1 MNVNGLWSQNQTW
14 LFIVT
19 VIAAVAAILL
29 YWANQ
34 IKLKKL
40 ESQFALVKDMHRT
53 VHPDKGLEEN
63 LDRLLE
69 LVSFIVDAPTYT
81 FYILDNKK
89 QNYVLK
95 AVRYLSK
102 DYGNIRPSYSG
113 LLEFQSDAY
122 MHPLSLPVS
131 KRVYEVKKIVEG
143 EIPLI
148 FIPVGDKGLIL
159 IGPREN
165 INKKE
170 SSQLKVL
177 SEQMSYLL
185 DGLITVE
192 HTRSQAQVVVA
203 SGRALQQISN
213 ISMDWKLMM
222 DMMIKLCIRSINA
235 SGGFFFQK
243 VNDTF
248 RLMMQVGLDKET
260 IEELDVDKET
270 LEVIHSY
277 VNREPFYFIKRNDEA
292 YYQLPPYFAGAG
304 MESIAVIRLEAL
316 GDSVFVLYFEEG
328 THMRE
333 QETRMILNTMLDHV
347 QTVMGY
353 QSGLQMFSE
362 AYLDILK
369 MLTRLLDNLNPYT
382 VGYSELM
389 SQYSVSI
396 ARQLQLEEEE
406 IKDIALAA
414 YLSNI
419 GVLGLSSELFEKEGQ
434 YTDEEYELMKLHAEV
449 GASIVNVATGNER
462 LASYIMHHHE
472 RMDGNGYPSG
482 LKEEEIPVGSRIIA
496 VVQTFLAKVG
506 GRKYR
511 EALSLNQA
519 LEALESAAGAQ
530 LDEEIVQVFTEWLNK
545 KRLNPAVSGRPMG
558 TCSEILC
565 VPSSICKACPVYYK
579 RDVPCWEVEN
589 NLCRAH
595 GKSCETC
602 IVRTEYMTRHEL
614 RDIGA

>member
-1 MNVNGLWSQNQTW
+1 MNTNGLWSQNQTW
-14 LFIVT
+14 LLIVMAM
-19 VIAAVAAILL
+19 AAVAAILL
-29 YWANQ
+29 YWANK

-40 ESQFALVKDMHRT
+40 ESQFALVKDMYKT

-69 LVSFIVDAPTYT
+69 LVSYIVDAPTYT
-81 FYILDNKK
+81 FYIMDNKK

-95 AVRYLSK
+95 AVRYLSR

-131 KRVYEVKKIVEG
+131 KRVYEVKKVVEG
-143 EIPLI
+143 DIPLL

-159 IGPREN
+159 IGPLEN
-165 INKKE
+165 INKKA
-170 SSQLKVL
+170 SLQLEVL
-177 SEQMSYLL
+177 SEQMSHLL

-213 ISMDWKLMM
+213 ISMDWKMMM
-222 DMMIKLCIRSINA
+222 DMLIKLCIRSINA

-243 VNDTF
+243 VNDTYQM
-248 RLMMQVGLDKET
+248 MMQVGLDKET
-260 IEELDVDKET
+260 IEELNEDKET
-270 LEVIHSY
+270 LEIIHSY
-277 VNREPFYFIKRNDEA
+277 VNCDPFYFIKRNEES

-304 MESIAVIRLEAL
+304 METLAIIRLEAM

-328 THMRE
+328 KHMRE

-353 QSGLQMFSE
+353 QSGLQMFSQ

-389 SQYSVSI
+389 SLYSVSI
-396 ARQLQLEEEE
+396 ARQLQLEEDE

-419 GVLGLSSELFEKEGQ
+419 GVLGLSSELFEKEGK

-462 LASYIMHHHE
+462 LAAYIMHHHE
-472 RMDGNGYPSG
+472 RIDGNGYPSG
-482 LKEEEIPVGSRIIA
+482 LKEEEIPIGSRIIA

-530 LDEEIVQVFTEWLNK
+530 LDEKIVQVFIQWLNK
-545 KRLNPAVSGRPMG
+545 KRLSPSVAGRPMG
-558 TCSEILC
+558 TCSELLC
-565 VPSSICKACPVYYK
+565 VPSSICQACPVYYK

-614 RDIGA
+614 REIGV

>member
-1 MNVNGLWSQNQTW
+1 MKTNGLWIPNQTW
-14 LFIVT
+14 MMAV
-19 VIAAVAAILL
+19 VAMVAAVIILF
-29 YWANQ
+29 YWVNKK
-34 IKLKKL
+34 KLKKL
-40 ESQFALVKDMHRT
+40 ESQFALVKDMNRT

-63 LDRLLE
+63 LNRLLE

-81 FYILDNKK
+81 FYIMDHKK
-89 QNYVLK
+89 QNFVLK

-102 DYGNIRPSYSG
+102 DYGHVRPSYSG
-113 LLEFQSDAY
+113 LLEYQSDTY
-122 MHPLSLPVS
+122 MNPLSLPVS
-131 KRVYEVKKIVEG
+131 KRVYEIKKVVEG
-143 EIPLI
+143 EIPLF

-159 IGPREN
+159 VGPLEN
-165 INKKE
+165 IKKKE
-170 SSQLKVL
+170 LLQLEVL

-203 SGRALQQISN
+203 SGRALQQISS
-213 ISMDWKLMM
+213 ISMDWKTMM
-222 DMMIKLCIRSINA
+222 DMMIKLCIRSIHA
-235 SGGFFFQK
+235 SGGFFIQK
-243 VNDTF
+243 VNGTYQ
-248 RLMMQVGLDKET
+248 MTMQVGLDGET
-260 IEELDVDKET
+260 LQELYEDQET
-270 LEVIHSY
+270 LELIYSY
-277 VNREPFYFIKRNDEA
+277 VSNEPFYFIKRNDES

-304 MESIAVIRLEAL
+304 METFAIQRLEAL

-328 THMRE
+328 KLMRE
-333 QETRMILNTMLDHV
+333 QETRMILSTMMAHV

-353 QSGLQMFSE
+353 QSGLQMFSQ

-389 SQYSVSI
+389 SLYSVSI
-396 ARQLQLEEEE
+396 ARQLELEADE

-419 GVLGLSSELFEKEGQ
+419 GVLGLSSELFEKEGK
-434 YTDEEYELMKLHAEV
+434 YTDEEYELMKLHSEV

-462 LASYIMHHHE
+462 LVSYIMHHHE
-472 RMDGNGYPSG
+472 RMDGNGYPAG
-482 LKEEEIPVGSRIIA
+482 LKDEEIPVGSRIIA

-519 LEALESAAGAQ
+519 LDSLEAAAGAQ
-530 LDEEIVQVFTEWLNK
+530 LDEKIVQVFIQWLNK
-545 KRLNPAVSGRPMG
+545 KRLNPSAAGRPMG

-565 VPSSICKACPVYYK
+565 VPSTICQSCPVYHK

-589 NLCRAH
+589 NLCQAH

-602 IVRTEYMTRHEL
+602 IVRTEYLTRHEL
-614 RDIGA
+614 KVNGA